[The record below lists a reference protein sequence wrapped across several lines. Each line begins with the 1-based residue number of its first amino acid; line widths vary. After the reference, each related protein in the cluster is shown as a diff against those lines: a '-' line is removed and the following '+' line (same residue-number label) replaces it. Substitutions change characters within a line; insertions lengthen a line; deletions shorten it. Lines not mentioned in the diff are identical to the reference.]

1 MGGDENAKLDMEDLK
16 QHVQYE
22 GGYHAR
28 HKVIKNLWQVRFAIA
43 LLGIVL
49 VPNPRNV
56 FLGSVGSVHLSLQ
69 NAEPSQVIDGSAAIT
84 HSRAVRVARRLSR
97 TWTWRTRACS

>member
-1 MGGDENAKLDMEDLK
+1 MEDLK

-43 LLGIVL
+43 QLSRLPLLGYRFSSEPTERFPRQRWICSL
-49 VPNPRNV
+49 VAAKCRA
-56 FLGSVGSVHLSLQ
+56 LSG
-69 NAEPSQVIDGSAAIT
+69 D
-84 HSRAVRVARRLSR
+84 
-97 TWTWRTRACS
+97 

>member
-28 HKVIKNLWQVRFAIA
+28 HKVIKNLWQVRGTIA
-43 LLGIVL
+43 QLSWLPLLGSFCS
-49 VPNPRNV
+49 NCPRNV
-56 FLGSVGSVHLSLQ
+56 FLGSVESVHLSLQ
-69 NAEPSQVIDGSAAIT
+69 NAEPSQVIDGSAVIA
-84 HSRAVRVARRLSR
+84 HSRAVRVARRWSR
-97 TWTWRTRACS
+97 T

>member
-1 MGGDENAKLDMEDLK
+1 MQVGGDENAKLDMEDLK

-43 LLGIVL
+43 QLSCCTYSEA
-49 VPNPRNV
+49 
-56 FLGSVGSVHLSLQ
+56 FL
-69 NAEPSQVIDGSAAIT
+69 
-84 HSRAVRVARRLSR
+84 
-97 TWTWRTRACS
+97 

>member
-28 HKVIKNLWQVRFAIA
+28 HKVIKNLWQVRGTIA
-43 LLGIVL
+43 QLSRLPLLGYRFSSE
-49 VPNPRNV
+49 PTERFPRQRWV
-56 FLGSVGSVHLSLQ
+56 CSLAAAKFL
-69 NAEPSQVIDGSAAIT
+69 EPSQVIDGSAAIA
-84 HSRAVRVARRLSR
+84 HSRAVRVARRWSR
-97 TWTWRTRACS
+97 T